1 MRMKARELCPCT
13 YNLLKLPSGA
23 ASLIPDRDKPCN
35 VLGKFTALCCMA
47 LIAGTTGKK
56 VRHPRRGF
64 KEGEFGNLEVTQE
77 IPGDFRDFR
86 DFKSI
91 PRAALLVVE
100 FSYFLGSCF
109 FISRRL
115 SEQD

>member
-1 MRMKARELCPCT
+1 MDVARAPMRMKARELCPCT

-64 KEGEFGNLEVTQE
+64 KEGEFGRSVKEPIST
-77 IPGDFRDFR
+77 
-86 DFKSI
+86 
-91 PRAALLVVE
+91 VV
-100 FSYFLGSCF
+100 
-109 FISRRL
+109 ISDSL
-115 SEQD
+115 DEKACLN